1 VLMNPR
7 QGYNTLLM
15 NLPLEGEMINIV
27 DCVLV
32 TQPDVTVA
40 FGLRL
45 KVQLMDCKR
54 LEIWNQRAKKH
65 THKN

>member
-45 KVQLMDCKR
+45 KC
-54 LEIWNQRAKKH
+54 N
-65 THKN
+65 